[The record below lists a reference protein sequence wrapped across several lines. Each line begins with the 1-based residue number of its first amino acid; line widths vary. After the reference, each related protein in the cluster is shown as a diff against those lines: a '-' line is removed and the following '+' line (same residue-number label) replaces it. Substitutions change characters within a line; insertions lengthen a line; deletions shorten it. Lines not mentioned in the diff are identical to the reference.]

1 MEADTSNL
9 YDLDEI
15 EAVDELDK
23 ELSAHYTQYCQ
34 SISDKSEL
42 EIHNI
47 IQQKASQSRRD
58 YTEIVSALL
67 YGALT
72 EPENAQIHFN
82 SLTLVNRDQFA
93 IVINRIHI
101 LASSA
106 RFHLLKSRTRDQM
119 LWLINELTALDVQ
132 AIENIYLTLLRQI
145 RSGDT
150 TSNNTNFSY
159 QLLRLC
165 EHNRRWLH
173 LHPRIIAIA
182 VYTYLRQIPD
192 HRTSQLLQLQ
202 QREIKFVTTLMREK
216 WLACCVI
223 GRDLVRLL
231 QDVSSIPEFQQLW
244 HDLLHE
250 PQKLSPMFKGIT
262 TLLQTPTPREYLR
275 CRLTPDMEHK
285 LLFILQNL
293 RNGHY
298 QRNLGWFMQRYLLTA
313 ESFYVDV
320 IRYIVAGWYPS
331 NQILQSDIV
340 PRYVVIGSLLRAIK
354 NPVVAANVK
363 IALIY
368 DWLFFKDNDN
378 IMFIEPSMLLMER
391 SAERYPY
398 ITAIMMEF
406 LKHTVD
412 EYYPPLK
419 DYMEKCV
426 SCGMRVMLEKGVIRS
441 LMPIYNCTLTD
452 KSTRDCMQALF
463 SPFLTPKDSTT
474 TANNNNV
481 SSLPQ
486 MPPAAS
492 IANPILQSPSMPS
505 TSTSTSQRP
514 IPDTTKTEQ
523 EQQPTPANENQ
534 NGAMEQLAP
543 GEDDA
548 GRYSYGE
555 NETGGTME
563 KQKTPPPPID
573 HPPPSEETM
582 TMEQEEQQIQMMD
595 NGTISENVP
604 QPVPVTTSKAM
615 DSSQSYM
622 MFGDSLVRFQS
633 ACSSLVSNL
642 EDEEEKQL
650 QMTIAKRSLREV
662 LDVYLRMSLSG
673 ESLAS
678 SIAEQIY
685 QISDMTLLEHAFT
698 ITSDNLDDV
707 VVDSSQ
713 DLMDV
718 LMTTLWSAHSK
729 QDASA
734 RSKMMDLLSALTKS
748 IHNNNRHL
756 IGMRW
761 WSFFASRLSQ
771 QPEANTWVPTMIDW
785 YRALVSNGYGMA
797 DAGLSGCLT
806 LDMQLLAEV
815 NTQYFFDLVPLLYES
830 MPAYTIGNIELIKLL
845 AAMIVPNQ
853 LGHMVSFIQA
863 GKMQCFGESINIS
876 FLASSFTMETYE
888 TITIWELLSAE
899 LRGCQERIEGFLNS
913 PEAINLFHTQS
924 LHEIMPQLLSLLAT
938 AQPTSLLVET
948 CLQLIPSSHTEQRKI
963 NIQLVIS
970 ALSYWH
976 RSDTANS
983 HVQQAIETLSN
994 MIQND
999 PDESIRHQFTESITR
1014 ILANER

>member
-1 MEADTSNL
+1 MEADISNL

-47 IQQKASQSRRD
+47 LQQKASQSRRD

-72 EPENAQIHFN
+72 EPENAQTHFN
-82 SLTLVNRDQFA
+82 SLTLVNRDQFG

-101 LASSA
+101 LASNT
-106 RFHLLKSRTRDQM
+106 RFHLLKPRTRDQM
-119 LWLINELTALDVQ
+119 LWLINELTTLDVQ
-132 AIENIYLTLLRQI
+132 AIENIYLSLLRQI
-145 RSGDT
+145 RSGDMS
-150 TSNNTNFSY
+150 SNNTNFSY

-165 EHNRRWLH
+165 EHHRRWLH

-192 HRTSQLLQLQ
+192 HRTGQLSQLQ
-202 QREIKFVTTLMREK
+202 QREIKFVTSLMREK
-216 WLACCVI
+216 WMACCVI

-244 HDLLHE
+244 HDLLNE

-368 DWLFFKDNDN
+368 DWLFFKENDN

-406 LKHTVD
+406 LKHAVD

-426 SCGMRVMLEKGVIRS
+426 ACGMRVMLEKGVIRS
-441 LMPIYNCTLTD
+441 LMPIYNCSLTE

-463 SPFLTPKDSTT
+463 SPFLTSKESTS
-474 TANNNNV
+474 ANNNA

-492 IANPILQSPSMPS
+492 ISSPILQSPSMSSSSSNTP
-505 TSTSTSQRP
+505 TSQRP
-514 IPDTTKTEQ
+514 IPDTTTIKTEE
-523 EQQPTPANENQ
+523 EQQQPSINENQ
-534 NGAMEQLAP
+534 NGAMEGLIQ
-543 GEDDA
+543 GDDDVVVA
-548 GRYSYGE
+548 RYPYGE
-555 NETGGTME
+555 NDTME
-563 KQKTPPPPID
+563 KEKTPPPSD
-573 HPPPSEETM
+573 HQPAAGEPMVIEQGDQDAQV
-582 TMEQEEQQIQMMD
+582 MEGVSTAEDI
-595 NGTISENVP
+595 P
-604 QPVPVTTSKAM
+604 QPVIVTTSKVM

-622 MFGDSLVRFQS
+622 MFGDSIVRFQS
-633 ACSSLVSNL
+633 ACSSLVSGL

-673 ESLAS
+673 EALAS
-678 SIAEQIY
+678 SMAEQIY

-707 VVDSSQ
+707 IVDSSQ

-718 LMTTLWSAHSK
+718 LMTTLWSAHK
-729 QDASA
+729 KEDTSA
-734 RSKMMDLLSALTKS
+734 RTKMMDLLSALTKS
-748 IHNNNRHL
+748 INNNNRHL
-756 IGMRW
+756 VGMRW

-771 QPEANTWVPTMIDW
+771 QQEANTWIASMIDL
-785 YRALVSNGYGMA
+785 YRILVSKGYGMA
-797 DAGLSGCLT
+797 DAGLSECLT

-815 NTQYFFDLVPLLYES
+815 NTQYTFDILPLLYEY
-830 MPAYTIGNIELIKLL
+830 MPAYTIGNVELIKLL
-845 AAMIVPNQ
+845 AAMIVPDQ
-853 LGHMVSFIQA
+853 LGNMVSFIQA
-863 GKMQCFGESINIS
+863 GKIQCFGESINTS
-876 FLASSFTMETYE
+876 FLVSSFAMETYE

-899 LRGCQERIEGFLNS
+899 LRGRQERIEEFLNS
-913 PEAINLFHTQS
+913 PETINLFHTQN
-924 LHEIMPQLLSLLAT
+924 LNEIMPQLLSLLAT

-948 CLQLIPSSHTEQRKI
+948 CLQLIPSSSHIEQRKI

-970 ALSYWH
+970 ALSYWY
-976 RSDTANS
+976 RIDTTNS
-983 HVQQAIETLSN
+983 HIQQAIETLSN
-994 MIQND
+994 MTRND
-999 PDESIRHQFTESITR
+999 PDESIRQFTESITR
-1014 ILANER
+1014 ITS